1 MASVSEEI
9 VREYLEVNDF
19 AVKVHRKYHL
29 TGAKR
34 DELDE
39 VDLVATN
46 LNEQSAAPE
55 NMLLGKQ
62 DICGIERAVVAVR
75 GWHSETFS
83 PARLKSSPE
92 ILNLGLLNE
101 KKVSERFFRKQ
112 NFNRILVVSSL
123 PLDSSLKQKVLQT
136 LKENGIDYVLEF
148 RMVLEDLI
156 DRVQIHRNYDE
167 SPTLQLIRIL
177 KRYDLIRD
185 YQMDLFWD

>member
-1 MASVSEEI
+1 MASVSEDI

-62 DICGIERAVVAVR
+62 DICGVERAVVAVR

-101 KKVSERFFRKQ
+101 KKVSDRFFRKQ
-112 NFNRILVVSSL
+112 TFNRILVVSSL
-123 PLDSSLKQKVLQT
+123 PLDASLKQKVLQT

-156 DRVQIHRNYDE
+156 DRVQVHRNYDE

>member
-46 LNEQSAAPE
+46 LNEQSAVPE

-62 DICGIERAVVAVR
+62 DICGVERAVVAVR

-112 NFNRILVVSSL
+112 SFNRILVLSSL
-123 PLDSSLKQKVLQT
+123 PLDTTLKQKVLQT

-156 DRVQIHRNYDE
+156 DRVQVHRNYDE